1 MERELEALHRDL
13 QAHEDS
19 YGQNFLNLVV
29 VRGYLS
35 RLLDNDRVV
44 MFCSQNCPDVLA
56 AFQQIVASTSL
67 EG

>member
-1 MERELEALHRDL
+1 MEREMEALHRDL

-35 RLLDNDRVV
+35 RLLENERVV
-44 MFCSQNCPDVLA
+44 RFCSQNSPDVLD
-56 AFQQIVASTSL
+56 AFQQIVESTSL